1 MADPR
6 TDPHAGGLVATAGAP
21 MDGASAA
28 VILVHG
34 RGAPADG
41 MLDLARHFWRDDV
54 AYLAPQAAGATWYPH
69 SFLAPIERNEPG
81 LTSALSVLEGLVEQ
95 ARTAGLPAEKV
106 LLVGFSQGA
115 CLSLE
120 FAARNPRR
128 YGGVAALSGGLI
140 GNGERPGAPPPDDKA
155 FVYSGSL
162 VGTPVLLGCSDIDP
176 HIPITRVHRSAE
188 VLAYLGAEVDK
199 RIFPGMG
206 HTVHPDE
213 IDVIKSWLEGV

>member
-1 MADPR
+1 MADYLI
-6 TDPHAGGLVATAGAP
+6 DPHTGGSVAVAGAP
-21 MDGASAA
+21 LAGALAV

-34 RGAPADG
+34 RGASAEG

-69 SFLAPIERNEPG
+69 SFLAPITRNEPG
-81 LTSALSVLEGLVEQ
+81 LSSALWVLDGLVEQ
-95 ARTAGLPAEKV
+95 AGAAGVPAERV

-115 CLSLE
+115 CLALE
-120 FAARNPRR
+120 FAARHPRR

-140 GNGERPGAPPPDDKA
+140 GSGEHPGAPPPDDKA
-155 FVYSGSL
+155 FVYPGSL
-162 VGTPVLLGCSDIDP
+162 AGTPVLLGCSDNDP
-176 HIPITRVHRSAE
+176 HIPVARVHRSAE
-188 VLAYLGAEVDK
+188 VLTALGAVVDK

-213 IDVIKSWLEGV
+213 IAVIEGWLGG